1 MLNKFCVYRSE
12 SPSQIFLIILPWLK
26 SVLQQLP
33 KDQWK
38 DVILSYDNMCHL
50 DSMIVA
56 NKPLPLPSPYDRMW
70 MDITKV
76 RAYN

>member
-1 MLNKFCVYRSE
+1 MLNKLCVYRSE

-56 NKPLPLPSPYDRMW
+56 NKPLPLPSSYDRMW

-76 RAYN
+76 RA